1 MQELENFINHL
12 NELIWTYPMILLLVA
27 THVYLTFK
35 LKFIQ
40 KYLFKA
46 MKLSVKKDN
55 SAGMV
60 SNFGALAVSL
70 AATIGT
76 GSILGMTTAVATGG
90 PGAVFWMIIIGIFG
104 MATKYSECLLAVK
117 YRVRRTET
125 KEYVGGPMY
134 IMQRALKLKW
144 LGIIFAVCGL
154 LMAVSGGGFLQV
166 NAIVD
171 VLGDA
176 YNFNGLLIGL
186 IVSAF
191 VAVVII
197 GGVKSIASV
206 CEWLVPIMGGLYLLG
221 ALFIFFTHIDQIPQ
235 AIALIFKEA
244 FGFKAVGG
252 GFSGAAIMA
261 ALHIGASRSVLSTE
275 AGMGSASV
283 VAAAAKTKNPVR
295 QGLVASTS
303 VFWTFFICTLT
314 GLIIIVA
321 GDWQSGSKFAGDL
334 CNSAFSTIPYVG
346 IPLLVFSLTIFSLT
360 TIIGWAYYGE
370 KFMEFLGG
378 SKIIKPFRV
387 FWIIFMLL
395 GVYISPSLAWAL
407 VVLITAMMSIP
418 NLIMIFMLRNRV
430 VKETNRYLKSEID
443 NI

>member
-1 MQELENFINHL
+1 MQELEKFINYL
-12 NELIWTYPMILLLVA
+12 NELIWTYPMIVLLVA

-46 MKLSVKKDN
+46 MKLSVKKDE

-104 MATKYSECLLAVK
+104 IATKYSECLLAVK
-117 YRVRRTET
+117 YRVRLKET

-144 LGIIFAVCGL
+144 LGVIFALCGL

-176 YNFNGLLIGL
+176 YNINGLMIGL
-186 IVSAF
+186 IVSAL
-191 VAVVII
+191 VAIVII
-197 GGVKSIASV
+197 GGVKSIATV
-206 CEWLVPIMGGLYLLG
+206 CEWLVPIMGGLYLFG
-221 ALFIFFTHIDQIPQ
+221 ALFIFFTHIDKIPE
-235 AIALIFKEA
+235 AVSLIFREA

-321 GDWQSGSKFAGDL
+321 GDWQSGNKFAGDL
-334 CNSAFSTIPYVG
+334 CNSAFSTIPHVG

-378 SKIIKPFRV
+378 SKIVKPFRV

-395 GVYISPSLAWAL
+395 GVFISPSLAWAL

-418 NLIMIFMLRNRV
+418 NLIMIFMLRERV

>member
-1 MQELENFINHL
+1 MPEFEKFVNHI
-12 NELIWTYPMILLLVA
+12 NELIWSYPMILLLVA
-27 THVYLTFK
+27 THLYLTFK

-40 KYLFKA
+40 RYLFKA
-46 MKLSVKKDN
+46 IRLSVKKDD

-76 GSILGMTTAVATGG
+76 GSILGMTTAVAAGG
-90 PGAVFWMIIIGIFG
+90 PGAVFWMIVIGIFG

-117 YRVRRTET
+117 YRVRVKET

-134 IMQRALKLKW
+134 IMKNILKAKKMAAAFAL
-144 LGIIFAVCGL
+144 CGL
-154 LMAVSGGGFLQV
+154 LMAISGGGFLQV

-171 VLGDA
+171 VIGDA
-176 YNFNGLLIGL
+176 YQINGLLIGIIIAL
-186 IVSAF
+186 V

-197 GGVKSIASV
+197 GGVKSIAAV
-206 CEWLVPIMGGLYLLG
+206 CQWLVPIMGGLYLLA
-221 ALFIFFTHIDQIPQ
+221 ALYIFIANIAQLPQ
-235 AIALIFKEA
+235 AIELIMANA
-244 FGFKAVGG
+244 FGFKALGG
-252 GFSGAAIMA
+252 GFSGAVLLT

-314 GLIIIVA
+314 GLVIILA
-321 GDWQSGSKFAGDL
+321 GDWQSGNKFAGDL
-334 CNSAFSTIPYVG
+334 CNSAFRTIPYIG

-387 FWIIFMLL
+387 FWIAAMLL
-395 GVYISPSLAWAL
+395 GVFIAPSLAWAL
-407 VVLITAMMSIP
+407 VVTITALMSIP
-418 NLIMIFMLRNRV
+418 NLIMIFMLRKKI
-430 VKETNRYLKSEID
+430 VKETKLYLQSEID